1 MSEKRTLLKEIATAE
16 FENILTQLAACIP
29 FLHEDVERL
38 KQIAA
43 QQEPRLRQFL
53 EKEISKRE
61 TLLARLE
68 NAVGQTCPKEKK

>member
-1 MSEKRTLLKEIATAE
+1 MSEKTTLLKEIATGE
-16 FENILTQLAACIP
+16 LENFSTQLATCIP
-29 FLHEDVERL
+29 FLHEDIERL

-53 EKEISKRE
+53 EKEINKRE
-61 TLLARLE
+61 ALLTRLE

>member
-1 MSEKRTLLKEIATAE
+1 MSEKTTLLKEIATAE
-16 FENILTQLAACIP
+16 FENKSTQLAACIP

-38 KQIAA
+38 KQIAV

-53 EKEISKRE
+53 EKEINKRE

-68 NAVGQTCPKEKK
+68 NAVGQTCPKGKK